1 MDIKNI
7 INKKRLK
14 KELSDEEIK
23 FVISGFMDGKIK
35 DYQMSALL
43 MAITINDMT
52 DDEVLSLTKYMLDSG
67 KKIDLSTFTLPCVD
81 KHSSGGIGDKT
92 TLIIAPIVS
101 SLGVIVPKM
110 SGRGLGYTGGTIDK
124 LESIPGF
131 KVKLTEKQFFREL
144 SKLNMAVVSQT
155 EDIAIA
161 DKKIYALRDVTAT
174 SASIPLIASS
184 IMSKKLALGS
194 SKIVI
199 DLKVGEGAL
208 INNLNDGR
216 RLANLMIK
224 IGKAYNKEVVCLLTN
239 MDVPLGY
246 NIGNS
251 LEIEEVIDVLQN
263 KSNSNLR
270 DLSISLASLM
280 VSLGK
285 GISLENAKDLVIDTL
300 DSGKAYKKFFDFVSY
315 QKGDLSLLRK
325 AKYSY
330 QVKSP
335 INGFVTEIKA
345 LELGMVSFMLGSGR
359 TNKEDTLDYEAGI
372 ILNKQ
377 INDYVS
383 TNEVLAT
390 LYSNKEIPH
399 LEDKV
404 LEAFSITS
412 KKCDYNLIL
421 ELIK

>member
-174 SASIPLIASS
+174 SASVPLIASS

-285 GISLENAKDLVIDTL
+285 GISLENAKDLVVDTL
-300 DSGKAYKKFFDFVSY
+300 DSGKAYKKFLDFVSY